1 MHGASMIDDIP
12 SNWRR
17 SVDGTAIERTLTFAD
32 FKAAFGF
39 LTKLAD
45 HAEAVDHHPEFTS
58 VWNRLD
64 IRLTSH
70 DAGGVTDRDVAMAH
84 WIDEKFN
91 PSGVQA

>member
-1 MHGASMIDDIP
+1 MIDDIP

-91 PSGVQA
+91 PSGVHA

>member
-1 MHGASMIDDIP
+1 MHGESMIDDIP